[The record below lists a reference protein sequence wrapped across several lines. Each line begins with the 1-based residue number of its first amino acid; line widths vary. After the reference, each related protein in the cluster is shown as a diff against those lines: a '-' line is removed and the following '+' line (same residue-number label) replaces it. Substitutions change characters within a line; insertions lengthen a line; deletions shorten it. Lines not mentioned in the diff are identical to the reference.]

1 MIQRND
7 KEVLVNYVHHWRMP
21 KFKKNLSTSLS
32 WVYLSRL
39 AYLASFIKKNGEPQF
54 ADYHPEEGCAKIENP
69 VDIIKFLNISNTAL
83 MSWWTEMEGHGLI
96 VKHEDEY
103 AINENYFYIGDM
115 PGSVRERVEIGAA
128 TVCPIP
134 KWLLRELYYKGL
146 NSHGFDLG
154 VFLKLAPCMNKKDRK
169 LYLPEIVGGSGNPLK
184 TFQANQLVRNQK
196 ISEKYRMDEDDLV
209 QDFIHR
215 LTFTTV
221 GTESEMRFLYRFE
234 DSPFTFSALKSLA
247 NTKSVTTPGNLL
259 WYRNVMSGND
269 FLQLKVSPII
279 INPSAYRC
287 WEVKAQ
293 NGFSIK

>member
-7 KEVLVNYVHHWRMP
+7 QEVLVNYVHHWRMP

-39 AYLASFIKKNGEPQF
+39 AYLASFIMKNEEPQF
-54 ADYHPEEGCAKIENP
+54 ADYHSEEGCAKIKNP
-69 VDIIKFLNISNTAL
+69 VDIVKFFNIPSTTL
-83 MSWWTEMEGHGLI
+83 MSWWTEMEKYGLI
-96 VKHEDEY
+96 IKHENEY
-103 AINENYFYIGDM
+103 AINENYFYVGDM
-115 PGSVRERVEIGAA
+115 PESVKERVGAGAA

-146 NSHGFDLG
+146 QNHGFELG
-154 VFLKLAPCMNKKDRK
+154 VFLRLAPCMNKKDRK
-169 LYLPEIVGGSGNPLK
+169 LYLPEIVSGNGNPLK
-184 TFQANQLVRNQK
+184 TFQANQLIRNQK
-196 ISEKYRMDEDDLV
+196 ISVKYRMEEDDVV

-215 LTFTTV
+215 LAFMTI
-221 GTESEMRFLYRFE
+221 GTESNMRFLYRFE

-247 NTKSVTTPGNLL
+247 SIKSITNPENLL
-259 WYRNVMSGND
+259 WYRNVMSGSE

-293 NGFSIK
+293 NDFTIR